1 MGGKTITMIPKRL
14 KTLAFA
20 MALTIGLSAIASA
33 AANYPY
39 GDHIYGDKDIPLK
52 GDLSYSG
59 LSKNQTRPSIAYRH
73 DINAH
78 NVITG
83 VWSPSSG
90 YLKTVQFDIQPLPGV
105 EPTDA
110 FKDKSGYHLVPVEE
124 ELIKDLATKANGNAQ
139 FVWSTVNTLSHP
151 IVKQYFVNG
160 VPYVNIG
167 SIFYLSGGGDPDMQ
181 PSGRDGIS
189 SPLFQTTYK
198 TTPWPSIPVF
208 EQKANGDLH
217 IKGLAH
223 SIYDTAITG
232 TITVNGQSKQLF
244 KKTDGVSNYTVL
256 NENSI
261 PLSTLPGIKEG
272 ENTATLTV
280 TDAFGR
286 TATKTITIQTAPT
299 VAGCP
304 RIVLSHS
311 SPPAAGQYTDQ
322 VATKLKQR
330 GEKLR
335 MGTYVGWIVAFHQSQ
350 CRLTE
355 GFYGNH
361 GRPNTKTVYSEII
374 NGEPYHNIVLE
385 KWILWLSDTPK
396 GSLVESETESS
407 IPLYLNVVD
416 KRINKT
422 VKQYTLQKGQKME
435 IPYNVHLTSSPYKLY
450 ILTPPDQR
458 GFWDE
463 QVPYGRTYDYPPEL
477 QDAITK
483 LFDAAKK

>member
-1 MGGKTITMIPKRL
+1 MSISRKVWGL
-14 KTLAFA
+14 TL
-20 MALTIGLSAIASA
+20 ALTIGLTTICA
-33 AANYPY
+33 AAASYPY
-39 GDHIYGDKDIPLK
+39 GPFQYGQKNITVK

-59 LSKNQTRPSIAYRH
+59 LSGIQTRPSIAYRH

-78 NVITG
+78 NAITG
-83 VWSPSSG
+83 VRNPSSG

-124 ELIKDLATKANGNAQ
+124 ELIKDLATKANGNAE
-139 FVWSTVNTLSHP
+139 FVWSNVKNLSHK
-151 IVKQYFVNG
+151 IVKQYVVNG
-160 VPYVNIG
+160 IPYVNIG
-167 SIFYLSGGGDPDMQ
+167 SVFYLSGGGDPDMQ
-181 PSGRDGIS
+181 SAGGNGVS
-189 SPLFQTTYK
+189 SPLFKTTYK
-198 TTPWPSIPVF
+198 TTPWPSIPIL
-208 EQKANGDLH
+208 EQTTDGSLH
-217 IKGLAH
+217 IKALAH
-223 SIYDTAITG
+223 SIYDTSITG
-232 TITVNGQSKQLF
+232 TITVNGHSEQQLF
-244 KKTDGVSNYTVL
+244 KKTDGISNYTVTY
-256 NENSI
+256 ENSI
-261 PLSTLPGIKEG
+261 LLSDLSGIKEG
-272 ENTATLTV
+272 DNIVTLTV

-299 VAGCP
+299 ITGCP
-304 RIVLSHS
+304 RIVLTHQY
-311 SPPAAGQYTDQ
+311 PPAAGQYTDQ
-322 VATKLKQR
+322 VATKLKQN

-335 MGTYVGWIVAFHQSQ
+335 IGTLLAWSVGFFPSQ

-355 GFYGNH
+355 GLYGNH
-361 GRPNTKTVYSEII
+361 GLPGRINTGTVYSDINP
-374 NGEPYHNIVLE
+374 NGETYHNIVLE
-385 KWILWLSDTPK
+385 RWTIWLSDTPK
-396 GSLVESETESS
+396 GSLVESESESS

-477 QDAITK
+477 QDAITR
-483 LFDAAKK
+483 LFDAAQK

>member
-1 MGGKTITMIPKRL
+1 MSLSRKVWGL
-14 KTLAFA
+14 TL
-20 MALTIGLSAIASA
+20 ALTIGLTTICA
-33 AANYPY
+33 AAPSYPY
-39 GDHIYGDKDIPLK
+39 GAFQYGQKNITVK

-59 LSKNQTRPSIAYRH
+59 LSGIQTRPSIAYRH

-78 NVITG
+78 NAISG

-160 VPYVNIG
+160 MPYVNIG

-181 PSGRDGIS
+181 SASRDGVS

-286 TATKTITIQTAPT
+286 TATKSLT
-299 VAGCP
+299 VKLVPNSSGACQP
-304 RIVLSHS
+304 VL
-311 SPPAAGQYTDQ
+311 
-322 VATKLKQR
+322 LKAKDVEFPIHWR
-330 GEKLR
+330 RLS
-335 MGTYVGWIVAFHQSQ
+335 GTTSISVGGPVSWMVRYNSFDCS
-350 CRLTE
+350 
-355 GFYGNH
+355 
-361 GRPNTKTVYSEII
+361 
-374 NGEPYHNIVLE
+374 VLE
-385 KWILWLSDTPK
+385 STVKHHVGNLKAPMKHNDQQANYMMNAWDFMVSESKQGIEFENKSTDSQPLVVQ
-396 GSLVESETESS
+396 LVESSSKKVIKQYSINKGTKLEIPLPTKDYRGKYILVFPSPLTVQGFWTNQTQTKSGYKASYTIPDILKTPTESM
-407 IPLYLNVVD
+407 
-416 KRINKT
+416 
-422 VKQYTLQKGQKME
+422 QKFLGQ
-435 IPYNVHLTSSPYKLY
+435 
-450 ILTPPDQR
+450 
-458 GFWDE
+458 
-463 QVPYGRTYDYPPEL
+463 
-477 QDAITK
+477 
-483 LFDAAKK
+483 